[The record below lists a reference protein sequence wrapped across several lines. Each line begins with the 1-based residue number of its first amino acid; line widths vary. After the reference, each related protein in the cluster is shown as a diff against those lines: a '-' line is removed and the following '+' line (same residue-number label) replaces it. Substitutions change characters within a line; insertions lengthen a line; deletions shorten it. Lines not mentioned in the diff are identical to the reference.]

1 MRRLH
6 ATTWRDSRGVP
17 AASRHWFS
25 ATRHRVAAGSTDVR
39 EGARMPTD
47 DNAGADRIGLAG
59 RTTTAFGVPGAAV
72 MAAVD
77 EIVVH
82 QLLLASL
89 PRPVHHRRRAGVG
102 RGTAHDR
109 GHRACRRFRG
119 GRRPAAAHAPSGP
132 QAWAGFFLGL
142 GRFQLFDATVHHKL
156 LHVHQVR
163 HGVDLL
169 PYDLAFRTAWRG
181 AGQASCCWR
190 SAGAGDAGEAY
201 GSFTESPVIGVQHHG
216 ETPGIGPRPV
226 K

>member
-109 GHRACRRFRG
+109 GGVGRIPAVRRDGAPQAVARAPGAARGRPPSVRPGLPYGLAWSGADLVLLAIGGRWRCGRGVRLVHGVTRDRCAASRRDTRHRAETGQVNDGRG
-119 GRRPAAAHAPSGP
+119 
-132 QAWAGFFLGL
+132 
-142 GRFQLFDATVHHKL
+142 
-156 LHVHQVR
+156 R
-163 HGVDLL
+163 H
-169 PYDLAFRTAWRG
+169 
-181 AGQASCCWR
+181 R
-190 SAGAGDAGEAY
+190 SSE
-201 GSFTESPVIGVQHHG
+201 
-216 ETPGIGPRPV
+216 
-226 K
+226 

>member
-1 MRRLH
+1 
-6 ATTWRDSRGVP
+6 
-17 AASRHWFS
+17 
-25 ATRHRVAAGSTDVR
+25 
-39 EGARMPTD
+39 MPTD

-142 GRFQLFDATVHHKL
+142 GGFQLFDATVHHKL